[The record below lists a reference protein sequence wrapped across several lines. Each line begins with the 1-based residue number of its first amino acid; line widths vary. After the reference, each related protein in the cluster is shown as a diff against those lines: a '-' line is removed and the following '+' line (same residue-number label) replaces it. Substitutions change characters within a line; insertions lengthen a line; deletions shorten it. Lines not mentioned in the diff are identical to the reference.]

1 MSTFRFQQFSVR
13 QEKSAMKVCTDAT
26 LFGAMAPVKGGEQVL
41 DIGTGTG
48 LLALMAAQLGAS
60 HITGVE
66 LTEAA
71 FDEAQFNFCNS
82 PWNGRMEAVHCSIQH
97 FSVNTPDRYDLIIS
111 NPPFFHNHSK
121 TSDQLKRQARHTD
134 LLPFPDLLASVDR
147 LLADSGH
154 FYLLLPSHA
163 ATGFAGMALEHGL
176 HLIEQTDFRGHC
188 HNQAKVSAL
197 TFCHQQQPCRSG
209 LLTLYQSDR
218 IYSQESTHYLSPFL
232 LRFSQQN

>member
-13 QEKSAMKVCTDAT
+13 QEKSAMKVCTDTT
-26 LFGAMAPVKGGEQVL
+26 LFGAMAPVKGGERVL
-41 DIGTGTG
+41 DIGTGAG
-48 LLALMAAQLGAS
+48 LLALMAAQLDAS
-60 HITGVE
+60 YITGIE

-71 FDEAQFNFCNS
+71 FDDARFNFCNS
-82 PWNGRMEAVHCSIQH
+82 PWNSRLEAVHCSIQH
-97 FSVNTPDRYDLIIS
+97 FSVNTPARYDLIIS

-121 TSDQLKRQARHTD
+121 TSDPLKRQARHTD

-163 ATGFAGMALEHGL
+163 VTGFAKMALEHGL
-176 HLIEQTDFRGHC
+176 HLIEQTDFRGHS

-197 TFCHQQQPCRSG
+197 TFCPQQQPCRSR

-218 IYSQESTHYLSPFL
+218 IYSQESKHYLSPFL

>member
-1 MSTFRFQQFSVR
+1 
-13 QEKSAMKVCTDAT
+13 MKVCTDAS
-26 LFGAMAPVKGGEQVL
+26 LFGAMAPLKGGERVL

-48 LLALMAAQLGAS
+48 LLSLMAAQLGAS

-66 LTEAA
+66 LSEAA
-71 FDEAQFNFCNS
+71 FDETQSNFHSS
-82 PWNGRMEAVHCSIQH
+82 PWNDRMEAVHSSIQH
-97 FSVNTPDRYDLIIS
+97 FSVNTTDRYDLIIS

-121 TSDQLKRQARHTD
+121 SSDPLKRQARHTD

-147 LLADSGH
+147 VLADSGH

-163 ATGFAGMALEHGL
+163 AIGFAGMALEHGL
-176 HLIEQTDFRGHC
+176 HLIEQTDFRGHS

-197 TFCHQQQPCRSG
+197 TFSHQQQPCRSR

-218 IYSQESTHYLSPFL
+218 IYSQECTHYLSPFL

>member
-26 LFGAMAPVKGGEQVL
+26 LFGAMAPVKGGERVL

-48 LLALMAAQLGAS
+48 LLALMAAQLDAS
-60 HITGVE
+60 YITGVE

-71 FDEAQFNFCNS
+71 FDEARFNFHNS

-163 ATGFAGMALEHGL
+163 VTGFAKMALEHGL
-176 HLIEQTDFRGHC
+176 HLIEQTGFRGHS

-197 TFCHQQQPCRSG
+197 IFCHQQQPCRSRI
-209 LLTLYQSDR
+209 LTLYQSHR
-218 IYSQESTHYLSPFL
+218 IYSKESKHYLSPFL